1 MLIRNLPLLLIL
13 ASGLSHAMN
22 TENLPESTLKAYG
35 QSLAV
40 GAGSSQWQQL
50 WQRTRAAG
58 YFNQDGTQT
67 RFTLPMKLIP
77 ELVSTT
83 LSDAHS
89 VKPDNGTQALY
100 RRDFAPRVIG
110 AKGPDALTAIC
121 LKVDWR
127 SLPEK
132 TPTNDSGQM
141 GSISLLLVQ
150 PCQ

>member
-58 YFNQDGTQT
+58 YFNQDGPQA

-89 VKPDNGTQALY
+89 VKPDKGTQALY

-110 AKGPDALTAIC
+110 AEVPDALTAIC
-121 LKVDWR
+121 LNVDWR